1 MNKPLAHLLP
11 AGEGA
16 PYATAATRRAV
27 YIALSGDSPKRC
39 PVVAAERAGNLEHA
53 IHLRRLKREHVAILL
68 SQA

>member
-27 YIALSGDSPKRC
+27 YIAISGVPAPSWPALR
-39 PVVAAERAGNLEHA
+39 AAERSGALSDA
-53 IHLRRLKREHVAILL
+53 IHLLRLNADASHLIT
-68 SQA
+68 